1 APASLTPGPAAPR
14 PPVVSAL
21 LASDIYA
28 QRRDKRAP
36 LPDERV
42 AALLTVLI
50 DGGGRAT
57 LDTLAARAGVP
68 AHRIAGTVTAL
79 RRLLQVEGYP
89 VIEIDP
95 DGRTVKLDE
104 ALLREQFG
112 LDQ

>member
-1 APASLTPGPAAPR
+1 MRGAALVR
-14 PPVVSAL
+14 AL
-21 LASDIYA
+21 LGSEVYS
-28 QRRDKRAP
+28 QRRRTRAD

-42 AALLTVLI
+42 AAMVTVLL

-57 LDTLAARAGVP
+57 METLAARAGVP

-89 VIEIDP
+89 VIEVDA
-95 DGRTVKLDE
+95 DGHTVKLDE

-112 LDQ
+112 LERA